1 MQAKRWVQGFV
12 AAAMIIALIGLLAP
26 ATLAAP
32 PAQAGDSDPN
42 GIVCYYNALGDR
54 VWHDMDGDGCQ
65 DEGEPGVDGI
75 TVRLYRSGSTSSI
88 STKTTSGGGYYLFE
102 DLNPSYSYYV
112 RFVKPSGY
120 EFTIKDASCGDTL
133 DSDADPTTGKTISVS
148 VPTNVKDLT
157 WDAGLYQPASLGD
170 RVWVD
175 TDGDGV
181 QDAGETG
188 LDGVTV
194 KLYTAT
200 GALVGSTTT
209 AGGGLYLF
217 SNLKPGRYI
226 VEFVLPDGYE
236 FTVPDQGSDDS
247 LDSDADPVTG
257 RTAEIAL
264 LSGQNDRTWDAGLVR
279 LASLGD
285 RVWLD
290 ANRNGVQ
297 DAGEVGMEGVT
308 VHLYRSGGS
317 VPEATTI
324 TGVDGDYLFND
335 LMPGDYFIEFVLPAG
350 YAFTSFDQGGD
361 DGLDSD
367 ADPSTGRTAV
377 TTLVS
382 GEEDLTWDA
391 GLVGVLS
398 LGNLVWNDQ
407 DNDDIADPTDGNG
420 IQDSGEPGFANVPV
434 WLFSGPC
441 ASVNIADPHVSGA
454 TDASGFYLFTGL
466 TPGRY
471 CVVIPSSAFQTGGDL
486 AGYDVT
492 QLNAGGDDALD
503 SDAQKSLYPAL
514 EYAYIDAVLTDH
526 DDDTFDFG
534 FVIGSPPTAVTL
546 SGLMASGATA
556 QPWAALAWGALGIAS
571 VAGLAWGRRGR

>member
-1 MQAKRWVQGFV
+1 MQAKRLAHMFV
-12 AAAMIIALIGLLAP
+12 VATMIVALISLMAP
-26 ATLAAP
+26 AALAAP

-65 DEGEPGVDGI
+65 DEDEPGVDGV
-75 TVRLYRSGSTSSI
+75 TVKLYRSGSSSSI
-88 STKTTSGGGYYLFE
+88 STRTTSGGGYYRFE
-102 DLNPSYSYYV
+102 DLDPNKSYYV

-120 EFTIKDASCGDTL
+120 EFTIQDAGCGDTL
-133 DSDADPTTGKTISVS
+133 DSDADPTTGKTIAVS
-148 VPTNVKDLT
+148 VPKNVTDLT

-175 TDGDGV
+175 ADGDGV
-181 QDAGETG
+181 QDDGETG

-194 KLYTAT
+194 NLYTAA
-200 GALVGSTTT
+200 GESAGSTTT

-217 SNLKPGRYI
+217 ANLKPGRYV
-226 VEFVLPDGYE
+226 VEFVLPDGYA
-236 FTVPDQGSDDS
+236 FTAPDQGDDAS
-247 LDSDADPVTG
+247 DSDADQDTG
-257 RTAEIAL
+257 RTAEITL
-264 LSGQNDRTWDAGLVR
+264 RSGQNDLTWDAGLYR

-290 ANRNGVQ
+290 ANRNGIQ
-297 DAGEVGMEGVT
+297 DVGEVGVEGVT
-308 VHLYRSGGS
+308 VHLYRSGGV
-317 VPEATTI
+317 VPEATTV
-324 TGVDGDYLFND
+324 TDANGEYLFTD
-335 LMPGDYFIEFVLPAG
+335 LVPGDYFVEFDLPAG
-350 YAFTSFDQGGD
+350 YAFTAVNQGSD
-361 DGLDSD
+361 LAADSD
-367 ADPSTGRTAV
+367 ADPSTGQTAV

-407 DNDDIADPTDGNG
+407 DNDSVVDPTDGNG
-420 IQDSGEPGFANVPV
+420 VQDPGEPAFVGVAV

-441 ASVNIADPHVSGA
+441 ADVDVMADPHLSGT
-454 TDASGFYLFTGL
+454 TDDDGFYLFTNL
-466 TPGRY
+466 MPGNY
-471 CVVIPSSAFQTGGDL
+471 CVVIPPSAFQTGGPL

-492 QLNAGGDDALD
+492 QLDAGGDDALD
-503 SDAQKSLYPAL
+503 SDAQKSLYPAP

-534 FVIGSPPTAVTL
+534 FVIGNPPTAVTL
-546 SGLMASGATA
+546 TA
-556 QPWAALAWGALGIAS
+556 LAADSAMPRPWSAVAWGALGIAGMI
-571 VAGLAWGRRGR
+571 GLAWRRWGR